1 MVLSGTIF
9 PKTCLSFSL
18 IKKKIMLMVATKIQF
33 WSNLHRA
40 QKGLSSPVSLA
51 FYHFYRVVLAQEKAS
66 DFC

>member
-1 MVLSGTIF
+1 
-9 PKTCLSFSL
+9 
-18 IKKKIMLMVATKIQF
+18 MVATKIQF

-51 FYHFYRVVLAQEKAS
+51 FSHFYRVVLAQEKAS